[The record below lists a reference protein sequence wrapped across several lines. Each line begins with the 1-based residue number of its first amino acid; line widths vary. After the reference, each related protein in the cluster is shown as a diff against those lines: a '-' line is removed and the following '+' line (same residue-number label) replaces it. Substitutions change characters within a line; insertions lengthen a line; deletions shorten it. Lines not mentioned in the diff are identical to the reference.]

1 MDPSG
6 VNKSGTVSTPVL
18 DIAYDAAGPADG
30 PTAVLLHGFPYDVR
44 CYDEVASVLAD
55 AGMRVVAPY
64 LRGFGPTRYRSAD
77 IMRSG
82 QQGALGQ
89 DLLDL
94 LDALEIE
101 RAVVGGFDW
110 GGRAACIAAAVAPER
125 VTGLVTVGGYNI
137 QDIARSAEPAP
148 PEAESA
154 AWYTHYFLTE
164 RGRAGLERYTD
175 ELCGLLWR
183 QWSPTWA
190 DCAAAF
196 AATSPSL
203 HNPDFVS
210 TVIHSYQHRRGAA
223 PGDPRYDHLE
233 KAAGD
238 HARHHRADH
247 CARRPRRRPRRRRL
261 ECRRAAVHR
270 RFRSARTAGHR
281 PQPAAGGSG
290 SVRPRSPGRRR
301 RQLAERPSR
310 TLDER
315 LVRLGRGGRVRRRG
329 GLAGDRGGRRTG

>member
-1 MDPSG
+1 MDQ
-6 VNKSGTVSTPVL
+6 SGTASTPVL
-18 DIAYDAAGPADG
+18 NIAYELAGSGGG

-44 CYDEVASVLAD
+44 CYDDVVPVLVE
-55 AGMRVVAPY
+55 AGMRVVVPY
-64 LRGFGPTRYRSAD
+64 LRGYGPTRYRSD
-77 IMRSG
+77 DVMRSG

-125 VTGLVTVGGYNI
+125 VVGLVTVGGYNI

-154 AWYTHYFLTE
+154 AWYTHYFLTD

-190 DCAAAF
+190 GAATAF
-196 AATSPSL
+196 AASSPSL
-203 HNPDFVS
+203 HNPDFVA
-210 TVIHSYQHRRGAA
+210 TVIHSYRHRRGMA

-233 KAAGD
+233 ELLATTPEITVPAVVLDALADGLGPD
-238 HARHHRADH
+238 DSTLEEPLFTGGFDRRELPGIGHNPPQEDPGSFARAVLDVATTAD
-247 CARRPRRRPRRRRL
+247 
-261 ECRRAAVHR
+261 
-270 RFRSARTAGHR
+270 T
-281 PQPAAGGSG
+281 
-290 SVRPRSPGRRR
+290 
-301 RQLAERPSR
+301 
-310 TLDER
+310 
-315 LVRLGRGGRVRRRG
+315 
-329 GLAGDRGGRRTG
+329 

>member
-1 MDPSG
+1 MDLRG
-6 VNKSGTVSTPVL
+6 LNESGTVSTPVL
-18 DIAYDAAGPADG
+18 DIAYAAAGPADG

-44 CYDEVASVLAD
+44 CYDEVASILAD

-64 LRGFGPTRYRSAD
+64 LRGFGQTRYRSAD
-77 IMRSG
+77 VMRSG

-94 LDALEIE
+94 LDGLEIE
-101 RAVVGGFDW
+101 SAVVGGFDW

-203 HNPDFVS
+203 HNPDFVA

-233 KAAGD
+233 KLLATTPAITVPTISLDALADGLGAD
-238 HARHHRADH
+238 DSSVDEPLFTGGFVRHELPDIGHNPPQEAPETFAR
-247 CARRPRRRPRRRRL
+247 
-261 ECRRAAVHR
+261 AVLDV
-270 RFRSARTAGHR
+270 A
-281 PQPAAGGSG
+281 PAATAN
-290 SVRPRSPGRRR
+290 R
-301 RQLAERPSR
+301 
-310 TLDER
+310 
-315 LVRLGRGGRVRRRG
+315 
-329 GLAGDRGGRRTG
+329 

>member
-1 MDPSG
+1 MDRSR
-6 VNKSGTVSTPVL
+6 TASTPVL
-18 DIAYDAAGPADG
+18 DIAYEAAGSGNG
-30 PTAVLLHGFPYDVR
+30 PTVVLLHGFPYDVR
-44 CYDEVASVLAD
+44 CYDGVVPVLAD
-55 AGMRVVAPY
+55 AGMRVVVPY

-77 IMRSG
+77 VMRSG

-125 VTGLVTVGGYNI
+125 VAGLVTVSGYNI

-190 DCAAAF
+190 DAATAF
-196 AATSPSL
+196 AASSPSL
-203 HNPDFVS
+203 HNPDFVP
-210 TVIHSYQHRRGAA
+210 TVIHSYRHRRSMA

-233 KAAGD
+233 ELLAATPEITVPTVALD
-238 HARHHRADH
+238 ALADGLGPDDSSPDEPLFTGGFD
-247 CARRPRRRPRRRRL
+247 RREL
-261 ECRRAAVHR
+261 QGI
-270 RFRSARTAGHR
+270 GHNP
-281 PQPAAGGSG
+281 PQEDQESFAQAI
-290 SVRPRSPGRRR
+290 
-301 RQLAERPSR
+301 
-310 TLDER
+310 LD
-315 LVRLGRGGRVRRRG
+315 V
-329 GLAGDRGGRRTG
+329 AP

>member
-101 RAVVGGFDW
+101 RAVVAGFDW

-190 DCAAAF
+190 NCAAAF

-203 HNPDFVS
+203 HNSDFVT

-223 PGDPRYDHLE
+223 AGDPRYDHLE
-233 KAAGD
+233 KLLATTPAITVPTISLDALADGLGADDSSVDEPLFTGGFDRRELPGIGHNPPQEAPEAFARAVLDVAAG
-238 HARHHRADH
+238 R
-247 CARRPRRRPRRRRL
+247 
-261 ECRRAAVHR
+261 
-270 RFRSARTAGHR
+270 
-281 PQPAAGGSG
+281 
-290 SVRPRSPGRRR
+290 
-301 RQLAERPSR
+301 
-310 TLDER
+310 
-315 LVRLGRGGRVRRRG
+315 
-329 GLAGDRGGRRTG
+329 

>member
-18 DIAYDAAGPADG
+18 DIAYDTAGPADG

-125 VTGLVTVGGYNI
+125 VVGLVTVGGYNI

-154 AWYTHYFLTE
+154 AWYTHYFLTD

-190 DCAAAF
+190 GAATAF
-196 AATSPSL
+196 AASSPSL
-203 HNPDFVS
+203 HNPDFVA
-210 TVIHSYQHRRGAA
+210 TVIHSYRHRRGMA

-233 KAAGD
+233 ELLATTPEITVPAVVLDALADGLGPD
-238 HARHHRADH
+238 DSTLEEPLFTGGFDRRELPGIGHNPPQEDPGSFARAVLDVATTAD
-247 CARRPRRRPRRRRL
+247 
-261 ECRRAAVHR
+261 
-270 RFRSARTAGHR
+270 T
-281 PQPAAGGSG
+281 
-290 SVRPRSPGRRR
+290 
-301 RQLAERPSR
+301 
-310 TLDER
+310 
-315 LVRLGRGGRVRRRG
+315 
-329 GLAGDRGGRRTG
+329 

>member
-77 IMRSG
+77 ILRSG

-94 LDALEIE
+94 LDVLEIE

-154 AWYTHYFLTE
+154 AWYTHYFLTD

-223 PGDPRYDHLE
+223 AGDPRYDDLE
-233 KAAGD
+233 KLLATTPAITVPTIALDALADGLGADDSSVDEPLFIGGFDRRELPGIGHNPPQEAPEAFARAVLDVAAF
-238 HARHHRADH
+238 
-247 CARRPRRRPRRRRL
+247 
-261 ECRRAAVHR
+261 E
-270 RFRSARTAGHR
+270 
-281 PQPAAGGSG
+281 
-290 SVRPRSPGRRR
+290 
-301 RQLAERPSR
+301 
-310 TLDER
+310 
-315 LVRLGRGGRVRRRG
+315 
-329 GLAGDRGGRRTG
+329 

>member
-1 MDPSG
+1 MDPRG
-6 VNKSGTVSTPVL
+6 LNESGTVSTPVL
-18 DIAYDAAGPADG
+18 DIAYDATGPADG

-44 CYDEVASVLAD
+44 CYDGVAAVLAD

-64 LRGFGPTRYRSAD
+64 LRGFGQTRYRGAD

-101 RAVVGGFDW
+101 SAVVGGFDW
-110 GGRAACIAAAVAPER
+110 GGRGACIAAAVAPER

-137 QDIARSAEPAP
+137 QDIARSGEPAP

-183 QWSPTWA
+183 QWSPTWT
-190 DCAAAF
+190 DTAAAF

-203 HNPDFVS
+203 HNPDFVA
-210 TVIHSYQHRRGAA
+210 TVIHSYRHRRGAA
-223 PGDPRYDHLE
+223 PGDPRYDQLE
-233 KAAGD
+233 NLLATTPAITVPTIALDALADGLGADDSSVDEPLFIGGFERRELSGIGHNPPQEAPEAFARAVLDVAA
-238 HARHHRADH
+238 
-247 CARRPRRRPRRRRL
+247 
-261 ECRRAAVHR
+261 
-270 RFRSARTAGHR
+270 TA
-281 PQPAAGGSG
+281 
-290 SVRPRSPGRRR
+290 
-301 RQLAERPSR
+301 
-310 TLDER
+310 
-315 LVRLGRGGRVRRRG
+315 
-329 GLAGDRGGRRTG
+329 